1 MNQILIIDSDEERRD
16 IVRALQEDGFRVV
29 EETESNI
36 AVGRVLS
43 DGHYLIIMS
52 DTMPPVDNIDLL
64 TTLRGLTDSPIVVR
78 GSGDEAAIVQAL
90 LQGADAY
97 LSRPVGPREVVARV
111 RALLRRFGAGSESRP
126 EESVLNTTFD
136 GVQLGKIWSHLS
148 QTEARLLRFLLE
160 RSERLVGR
168 EELLNGVW
176 GDEGK
181 DSSLRFYIWQLRK
194 KLAEAASIEILNLK
208 GMGYLLKVYPKSGNP
223 GQ

>member
-1 MNQILIIDSDEERRD
+1 MNQILIIDNDEDRRD
-16 IVRALQEDGFRVV
+16 IVLALREDGFRVV
-29 EETESNI
+29 EETESNT

-43 DGHYLIIMS
+43 DSHYLIVLS
-52 DTMPPVDNIDLL
+52 DTMPPVDNMDLL
-64 TTLRGLTDSPIVVR
+64 TTLRGLTDSPILVR
-78 GSGDEAAIVQAL
+78 GSGNESAMVQAL

-97 LSRPVGPREVVARV
+97 LVRPVSPQILVARI
-111 RALLRRFGAGSESRP
+111 RALLRRFGANNDSHV
-126 EESVLNTTFD
+126 EEGLLNTTFE
-136 GVQLGKIWSHLS
+136 GVQLGQIWSQLS

-208 GMGYLLKVYPKSGNP
+208 GMGYLLKVYPKSGNQ
-223 GQ
+223 G

>member
-1 MNQILIIDSDEERRD
+1 MNQILIIDNDEDRRD
-16 IVRALQEDGFRVV
+16 IVLALREDGFRVV
-29 EETESNI
+29 EETESNT

-43 DGHYLIIMS
+43 DSHYLIVLS
-52 DTMPPVDNIDLL
+52 DTMPPVDNMDLL
-64 TTLRGLTDSPIVVR
+64 TTLRGLTDSPILVR
-78 GSGDEAAIVQAL
+78 GSGNESAMVQAL
-90 LQGADAY
+90 LQGADAF
-97 LSRPVGPREVVARV
+97 LVRPVSPQILVARI
-111 RALLRRFGAGSESRP
+111 RALLRRFGANNDSHV
-126 EESVLNTTFD
+126 EEGLLNTTFE
-136 GVQLGKIWSHLS
+136 GVQLGKIWSQLS

-208 GMGYLLKVYPKSGNP
+208 GMGYLLKVYPKSGNQ
-223 GQ
+223 G